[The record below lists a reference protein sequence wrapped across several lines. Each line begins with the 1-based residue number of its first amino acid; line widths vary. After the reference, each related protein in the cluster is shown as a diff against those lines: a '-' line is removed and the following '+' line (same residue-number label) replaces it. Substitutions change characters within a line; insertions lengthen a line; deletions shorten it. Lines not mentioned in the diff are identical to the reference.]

1 MNKIIKN
8 VLISGTVI
16 GAGAALIKLNK
27 HKKRVLENESVEG
40 RKYYNLGAT
49 NTKRNYI
56 TLYEVNKDKIERIS
70 NEIETVK
77 EKKKTM

>member
-16 GAGAALIKLNK
+16 GAGAALIKLNRN
-27 HKKRVLENESVEG
+27 KKKDMQQEAEEG
-40 RKYYNLGAT
+40 RKYYEIGTT

-56 TLYEVNKDKIERIS
+56 TLYEVNKNKIEKLS
-70 NEIETVK
+70 EELEVK